1 MQALSH
7 SAVKEGKN
15 AIVCTNKEEDFGN
28 ITKLA
33 FDFKAS
39 YDASEKRSA
48 EINDFF
54 LILSAYYCVIDL
66 SFYRCIANICCK

>member
-1 MQALSH
+1 M
-7 SAVKEGKN
+7 KEGKN

-39 YDASEKRSA
+39 YDASKKRSA
-48 EINDFF
+48 EMNDFF
-54 LILSAYYCVIDL
+54 LILSAYYNCVIDL
-66 SFYRCIANICCK
+66 SFYRWIANICCK